1 MQGNVIGFQAR
12 MTDAKVQRDWFSLQ
26 NILASDVQGGGD
38 NFIRFKPYLF
48 KTILRQNLL
57 S

>member
-38 NFIRFKPYLF
+38 NFIRFKLYLF